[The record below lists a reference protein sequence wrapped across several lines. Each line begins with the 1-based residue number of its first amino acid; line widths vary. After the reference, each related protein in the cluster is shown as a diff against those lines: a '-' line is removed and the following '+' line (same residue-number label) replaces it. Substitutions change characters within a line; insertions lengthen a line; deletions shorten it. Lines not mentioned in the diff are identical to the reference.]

1 MAPCRVA
8 TWCTAFLCRP
18 PARSPPF
25 IQSLATANN
34 KCRPPARESS
44 GARRPRGHGHPREP
58 AHAGILRLC
67 RAGVTPVVRAVRGAV
82 PVGAPGVP
90 PACAGVPPT
99 GSTRGSATRC
109 AARPCGSST
118 EPIELG
124 HKTTYCRLRGSP
136 PCPTPARSCL
146 SPCGQLA
153 ESSARIDDLRAR
165 RLLPARAG
173 VLRGPSRTTSP
184 PGCTTRRCGS
194 PSGRTSRWGTASL
207 VARSCGSC
215 PLYACFVKHCIRCS
229 SLVWE
234 SSAVDGRHLHVDA
247 VAPALAGVLRWR
259 R

>member
-1 MAPCRVA
+1 MAPVV
-8 TWCTAFLCRP
+8 TWCRP

-44 GARRPRGHGHPREP
+44 GARRPRGHGHPMEP
-58 AHAGILRLC
+58 AHAGVLRLC

-82 PVGAPGVP
+82 SVGAPGVP

-146 SPCGQLA
+146 SPCGQPA
-153 ESSARIDDLRAR
+153 ESSVRIDDLRAR

-173 VLRGPSRTTSP
+173 VLRGPSPTTSL
-184 PGCTTRRCGS
+184 PGCTHPPVRESLRPDVKVGDSVACS
-194 PSGRTSRWGTASL
+194 PL
-207 VARSCGSC
+207 VRELSVVRLLRQALH
-215 PLYACFVKHCIRCS
+215 PVQLACV
-229 SLVWE
+229 
-234 SSAVDGRHLHVDA
+234 
-247 VAPALAGVLRWR
+247 GVLRS
-259 R
+259 